1 MLFLKSHIITCA
13 RYIKVPVLP
22 PQLLKLVKGNNYH
35 TAMKFLKT
43 LHLKILHFVQND
55 KTLCV
60 TKKET
65 APIVSGAVT
74 I

>member
-13 RYIKVPVLP
+13 RYIKVPILP
-22 PQLLKLVKGNNYH
+22 PQLLKLVKGDNYH

-55 KTLCV
+55 KT
-60 TKKET
+60 
-65 APIVSGAVT
+65 
-74 I
+74 